1 MAADLPLIGLA
12 HGSRHAGVTSSI
24 RSLMLAARRLGS
36 IPTAYAYLDLT
47 DPDLTTAALDLA
59 EQGFQQ
65 GVVAPLLFTSAFH
78 ATVDVPQAVAAA
90 SERSG
95 LQLRIADIVGTGD
108 DVLDL
113 LQQSLRLA
121 GIPDDTSVL
130 LFSVGSSDD
139 AANDA
144 VRDLAVRLAVTRS
157 GAVEAA
163 FGTRPPRSKEVLA
176 RLDRPT
182 AILPLFVSPGLLLDP
197 LLRLAADQ
205 GMVVAPPLGDL
216 VAPLL
221 LQRYDASA
229 LHA

>member
-1 MAADLPLIGLA
+1 MAADIPLIGLA

-65 GVVAPLLFTSAFH
+65 AVVAPLLFTSAFH

-130 LFSVGSSDD
+130 LFSVGSSDE

-221 LQRYDASA
+221 LQRYVASA
-229 LHA
+229 PHA